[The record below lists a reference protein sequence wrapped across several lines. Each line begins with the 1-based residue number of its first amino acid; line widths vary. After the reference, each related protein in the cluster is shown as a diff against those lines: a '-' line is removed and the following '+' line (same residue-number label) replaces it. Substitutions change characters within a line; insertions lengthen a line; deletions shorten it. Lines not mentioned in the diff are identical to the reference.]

1 MGFTLVVSDVYSV
14 FVRFLYEYLFGVS
27 DAGGIDGISFL
38 VSWAPS
44 LPCVI
49 LHVCKS
55 VCLSVCR
62 LSVCRSVG
70 LSVCRSVGLSVCL
83 SMSTYVCTD
92 VCLYASGC
100 LCMYDCLLGY
110 STVSL
115 SIYYSF
121 LLPIVSG
128 R

>member
-55 VCLSVCR
+55 VCLSVC
-62 LSVCRSVG
+62 LSVVCRSVG
-70 LSVCRSVGLSVCL
+70 LSVCRSVGLSVYV
-83 SMSTYVCTD
+83 YVCMYGRLF
-92 VCLYASGC
+92 VCFWVF
-100 LCMYDCLLGY
+100 MY
-110 STVSL
+110 V
-115 SIYYSF
+115 
-121 LLPIVSG
+121 
-128 R
+128 

>member
-1 MGFTLVVSDVYSV
+1 MCGSRTGFKSLGFTLVVSDVYSV

-55 VCLSVCR
+55 VCLSV
-62 LSVCRSVG
+62 
-70 LSVCRSVGLSVCL
+70 GLSVCL
-83 SMSTYVCTD
+83 SMSTYVCTY

-100 LCMYDCLLGY
+100 LCMHDCLLGY
-110 STVSL
+110 STVSR
-115 SIYYSF
+115 SF
-121 LLPIVSG
+121 LPIVSG

>member
-55 VCLSVCR
+55 V
-62 LSVCRSVG
+62 
-70 LSVCRSVGLSVCL
+70 GLSVCL
-83 SMSTYVCTD
+83 SMSTYYVRTFVC
-92 VCLYASGC
+92 
-100 LCMYDCLLGY
+100 MLLGVY
-110 STVSL
+110 VCM
-115 SIYYSF
+115 
-121 LLPIVSG
+121 IVCWG
-128 R
+128 IVL

>member
-55 VCLSVCR
+55 VCLSV
-62 LSVCRSVG
+62 G
-70 LSVCRSVGLSVCL
+70 LSVYV
-83 SMSTYVCTD
+83 YVCMYVRLF
-92 VCLYASGC
+92 VCFWVFMYA
-100 LCMYDCLLGY
+100 
-110 STVSL
+110 
-115 SIYYSF
+115 
-121 LLPIVSG
+121 
-128 R
+128 